1 MTPISRVAEYL
12 RPCSSLS
19 HGVIRDFASI
29 PLSSVSALSTMNQI
43 HDVDRYHCL
52 FVSSHI
58 YRFGPRQAVMKAKAS
73 VFIRAALFVA
83 VHGTFCT

>member
-1 MTPISRVAEYL
+1 M
-12 RPCSSLS
+12 LS
-19 HGVIRDFASI
+19 CRDFASI

-58 YRFGPRQAVMKAKAS
+58 YRFGPRQTAMKAKAS
-73 VFIRAALFVA
+73 VFYKSRTICCRAGDFLYLNQQER
-83 VHGTFCT
+83 